1 MYCSS
6 DILTAVII
14 SGQCRTCE
22 TTAYS
27 MKKNVIDSLEGKV
40 VPFLA
45 FNDCNKNSEHA
56 TMAMILNT
64 TYLCITKGANVNN
77 ACSFTNDQRWFK
89 NNLQTS
95 FLKQFNAVNVAYNK
109 MIKYETL
116 YSRKFDWVLR
126 IRPDMLFIRSILPIC
141 FFPRNTNMVYTQHYD
156 FVMLAERNASDYAID
171 ALNSYNNCK
180 EKLPSTVFD
189 PETFVKHYVECAKY
203 RVITS
208 YKQLYNDR
216 DISAFSAILL
226 RNPPDP
232 IQCRESFQP
241 DFARD
246 CLHTLQK
253 IESRKIPM

>member
-6 DILTAVII
+6 DIWTAIII
-14 SGQCRTCE
+14 SGQCRTCGK
-22 TTAYS
+22 TAYS
-27 MKKNVIDSLEGKV
+27 IRKNVIGSLEGKV

-45 FNDCNKNSEHA
+45 FNNCNEKSEHSN
-56 TMAMILNT
+56 MAMILNT
-64 TYLCITKGANVNN
+64 TYSCITKDTKVNN
-77 ACSFTNDQRWFK
+77 ACSFANSQIWLQY
-89 NNLQTS
+89 NLQSS
-95 FLKQFNAVNVAYNK
+95 FLKQFNAVNVAYNE

-126 IRPDMLFIRSILPIC
+126 LRPDMLFIRSILPIC

-171 ALNSYNNCK
+171 ALTSYKNCK

-189 PETFVKHYVECAKY
+189 PETFVKHYVERAKY

-208 YKQLYNDR
+208 YKQLYHDR

-241 DFARD
+241 DFARA
-246 CLHTLQK
+246 CIHTLEK
-253 IESRKIPM
+253 LKTTSLL